1 METNMKPF
9 VSVLMSVYNAER
21 YLEEAVQSV
30 LIQTYENFEFIIVD
44 DGSEDS
50 SLAIINRIKDKRIRL
65 IVNKKNKGLIYSLNK
80 GLEAAVGK
88 YIIRMDADDIS
99 DPERFDTQIRF
110 MEKHPEIGISGTAYQ
125 SFGEGFS
132 FKTRILESNPLQNK
146 ADLMFYPVLAHP
158 SVIMRKSVLDENNLR
173 YREEFKNA
181 EDYGLWVEA
190 SNFTKISNV
199 RKKLLNYRILGKSI
213 TRQANKDFNS
223 RFNIHKK
230 IYQLYFEPLG
240 LHLSDQELRLH
251 FIISDNNRFKEN
263 DCLSTKQIDSHFKKL
278 NQFVS
283 KLPDSKYYQAALSK
297 RKLSLAIIKKR
308 KYQIFLNAMSYFYF
322 SIISRLK

>member
-1 METNMKPF
+1 MESNLKPL
-9 VSVLMSVYNAER
+9 VSVLMSVYNAEK
-21 YLEEAVQSV
+21 YLNEAIQSV
-30 LIQTYENFEFIIVD
+30 LTQTYENFEFIIVD
-44 DGSEDS
+44 DGSEDN
-50 SLAIINRIKDKRIRL
+50 SLSIINQIKDERIRL
-65 IVNKKNKGLIYSLNK
+65 IVNEKNKGLIYSLNK

-99 DPERFDTQIRF
+99 DPERFDTQIRY

-125 SFGEGFS
+125 SFGEGFVS
-132 FKTRILESNPLQNK
+132 QTRVLESDPLQNQ
-146 ADLMFYPVLAHP
+146 ANLMFFPVLAHP

-199 RKKLLNYRILGKSI
+199 KKKLLNYRILDKSI

-230 IYQLYFEPLG
+230 IYQLYFERIG
-240 LHLSDQELRLH
+240 LHLSEQELLLH
-251 FIISDNNRFKEN
+251 FIISDNNRFRDN
-263 DCLSTKQIDSHFKKL
+263 DRFSSKQIDSYFKKL
-278 NQFVS
+278 NQFVG
-283 KLPDSKYYQAALSK
+283 KLPHSKYYQQALSK

-308 KYQIFLNAMSYFYF
+308 KTQVFLNAISYFYF
-322 SIISRLK
+322 TILSRLL

>member
-1 METNMKPF
+1 METNLKPF

-21 YLEEAVQSV
+21 YLEEAIQSV
-30 LIQTYENFEFIIVD
+30 LAQTYENFEFIIVD
-44 DGSEDS
+44 DGSEDG
-50 SLAIINRIKDKRIRL
+50 SLAIINQIKDKRIRL
-65 IVNKKNKGLIYSLNK
+65 IVNEKNKGLIYSLNK
-80 GLEAAVGK
+80 GLDAAVGK

-99 DPERFDTQIRF
+99 DPERFDTQIRY

-125 SFGEGFS
+125 SFGEGLS

-199 RKKLLNYRILGKSI
+199 KKKLLNYRILDKSI

-230 IYQLYFEPLG
+230 IYQLYFERVG
-240 LHLSDQELRLH
+240 LHLSDRELLLH
-251 FIISDNNRFKEN
+251 FIISDNNRFKDN
-263 DCLSTKQIDSHFKKL
+263 DSLTTKQIDLYFKKL
-278 NQFVS
+278 NLFVG
-283 KLPDSKYYQAALSK
+283 KLPHSKYYRQALSK
-297 RKLSLAIIKKR
+297 RKLSLSIIKKR
-308 KYQIFLNAMSYFYF
+308 KAQVFLNAISYFYF
-322 SIISRLK
+322 TIISRLL